1 MINVETIVQTQ
12 EGREKIIQMLFKGIA
27 YDLHT
32 HNKLDLMD
40 EFMSEVLNAI
50 EKETGSFDDVF
61 SAMEHSLDIN
71 HLNTL
76 GAVR

>member
-1 MINVETIVQTQ
+1 MINLESMVTTQ
-12 EGREKIIQMLFKGIA
+12 DGREKIIQMLFRGII

-32 HNKLDLMD
+32 NNELETMD

-61 SAMEHSLDIN
+61 NAMEHSLDIN

-76 GAVR
+76 EAVR